1 MYFAVA
7 RKKMA
12 SKKLEHPREWK
23 SCTWDLSEDSQQCPG
38 LRTGLEQGMGGHFVG
53 TQRTRLLCNT
63 PTAVLP
69 PALAPRESRLGHRAG
84 MEGGSLWHQA
94 SGGM

>member
-1 MYFAVA
+1 M
-7 RKKMA
+7 
-12 SKKLEHPREWK
+12 
-23 SCTWDLSEDSQQCPG
+23 
-38 LRTGLEQGMGGHFVG
+38 G

-84 MEGGSLWHQA
+84 LEGGSLWHQA
-94 SGGM
+94 SGGMRGAERVAGAGRGRHGHPRIAGPGQRCGGLTRQEHWRQGLELDRKLAPSS